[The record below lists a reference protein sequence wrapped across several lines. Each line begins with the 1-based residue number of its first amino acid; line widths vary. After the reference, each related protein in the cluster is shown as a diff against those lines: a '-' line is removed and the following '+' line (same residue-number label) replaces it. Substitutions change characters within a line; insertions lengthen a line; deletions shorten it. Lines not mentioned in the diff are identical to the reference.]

1 MSQFHKPRLSSAIV
15 CALFC
20 VNYSF
25 ASPLVIAASRHPRA
39 SIIAASEPVH
49 IIPSEDLP
57 ADWIPPKEGP
67 GTSTIT
73 DDGTT
78 LLTTY
83 NNPRDLARKREEGTA
98 SEPVN
103 IIPIDRLPP
112 DLRGGGGGGIS
123 SVTDDGTTQTTTYN
137 VGRALNRKRANNS
150 PVVSA
155 SEPVNIIP
163 ADRFPELQGGGGG
176 ISNVVNDGTTVTT
189 TFNNSAARKTLSQ
202 TDGLN
207 LVTPANT
214 TAVAASGTNE
224 LTMGLNCQGS
234 GIMCIGAAQSGVMH
248 TLRDYMYAIPHGY
261 RYYAGQDIACM
272 KHHVYPNPWISWGY
286 YCAFMQ
292 GNISSEGLDGAE
304 IQLKMQQMI
313 EHHCMGCGSVPIS
326 PDNDPQK
333 LGILTVN
340 YVRQSECEG
349 LCYYVPPGQSAA
361 SVKVPQGMVLVQ

>member
-20 VNYSF
+20 INYSS
-25 ASPLVIAASRHPRA
+25 ASPL
-39 SIIAASEPVH
+39 IIAANPHPRPSIVAAYEPVN

-57 ADWIPPKEGP
+57 GDWFHPKKGD
-67 GTSTIT
+67 GTTTIT

-78 LLTTY
+78 QLTTY
-83 NNPRDLARKREEGTA
+83 NNPRDLAVEGEEGTA

-103 IIPIDRLPP
+103 IIPIDILPP
-112 DLRGGGGGGIS
+112 DLRGGGDGIS
-123 SVTDDGTTQTTTYN
+123 SVTNDGTTQTTTFN
-137 VGRALNRKRANNS
+137 VGRDLNRKRANNT

-155 SEPVNIIP
+155 SEPVNITP
-163 ADRFPELQGGGGG
+163 ADRYPNLRGDGGG
-176 ISNVVNDGTTVTT
+176 ISDVVNDGTTVTT
-189 TFNNSAARKTLSQ
+189 TFNDSARRNLTQTNSLGLVNTANNTAAVS
-202 TDGLN
+202 
-207 LVTPANT
+207 TP
-214 TAVAASGTNE
+214 NE
-224 LTMGLNCQGS
+224 LTLGLNCEGS
-234 GIMCIGAAQSGVMH
+234 AVMCVGAAQYSVMH

-272 KHHVYPNPWISWGY
+272 KHHVYPNPWITWGY

-292 GNISSEGLDGAE
+292 GNVSAEGVDGAE
-304 IQLKMQQMI
+304 ILLKMQQMI
-313 EHHCMGCGSVPIS
+313 EHHCMGCGSVPFS

-349 LCYYVPPGQSAA
+349 LCYYVPPGQSVG